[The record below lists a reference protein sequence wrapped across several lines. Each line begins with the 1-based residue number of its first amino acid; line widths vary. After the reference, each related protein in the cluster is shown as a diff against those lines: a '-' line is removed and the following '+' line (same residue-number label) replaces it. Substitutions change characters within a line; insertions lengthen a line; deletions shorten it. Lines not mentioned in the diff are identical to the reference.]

1 MEMARMMLR
10 VLLAFVMVVQ
20 FGCGKKN
27 KITGPEGLD
36 KERLTTL
43 ACYDGQP
50 RMSPDGKFVAYI
62 SSQLGDR
69 HVFICNLEDGS
80 IHPLTANEG
89 VDEGAQFSPDNELVV
104 FSSLM
109 NGRRDL
115 WIINKQ
121 EELVQ
126 VTKSEDADEF
136 SPAWSSDGRWIYF
149 VKKNSHYSICR
160 VNAQNFSEVV
170 TVYEDDLAVDHPA
183 PDALTDKI
191 FFSRQEDGR
200 YLIYSI
206 SADGKDLKPFVS
218 TNGNAWQPSVSSD
231 GKWLAYAS
239 DASGRYEIYIT
250 PTDRCEP
257 RMVTKSLQDHFHPSW
272 SSDGKQILFE
282 TAPNWDIKIID
293 AETQKD
299 SVLVDDP
306 ANDESPVFTP
316 DGRYV
321 IFHSDRLGKK
331 ALFGL
336 ALATGKQIQLTNAK
350 QNDLDPDISP
360 DGKDMI
366 FTSDRTGNKN
376 IWITKLVLDSVG
388 KQAHYLL
395 AVTDDTSDSYQARFS
410 ANGDKI
416 VYVSEKK
423 GSPDIWI
430 KEIKSNKTTQFT
442 IDERN
447 ELNPGFT
454 DDDQTVL
461 FQSDWAKR
469 WSIWKTAEEGG
480 LPLPVTR
487 DKLPYGKDEDPA
499 ASPTHPIIAFTRS
512 WYDDRDVWILSS
524 SGGEKTTRTLTKD
537 NTNQETHGR
546 WSPDGKKVVF
556 QAGKNT
562 DVWMIDVSSL
572 LK

>member
-1 MEMARMMLR
+1 MLFL
-10 VLLAFVMVVQ
+10 V
-20 FGCGKKN
+20 GCSGKN
-27 KITGPEGLD
+27 KKVTADGLTMQ
-36 KERLTTL
+36 RLTTL

-50 RMSPDGKFVAYI
+50 RMSPDGKFVAYV

-69 HVFICNLEDGS
+69 HIFICNMDDGS
-80 IHPLTANEG
+80 THPLTANEG
-89 VDEGAQFSPDNELVV
+89 VDEGAQFSPDNELIV
-104 FSSLM
+104 FSSLL

-126 VTKSEDADEF
+126 VTKTDDADEF

-149 VKKNSHYSICR
+149 VKKNGHYNICR
-160 VNAQNFSEVV
+160 INAQNFSEVV
-170 TVYEDDLAVDHPA
+170 TIYEDDDPIDNPV
-183 PDALTDKI
+183 PDPIDNRI
-191 FFSRQEDGR
+191 FFSRQENGR
-200 YLIYSI
+200 SGIYFI
-206 SADGKDLKPFVS
+206 GGDGKELKPFIS
-218 TNGNAWQPSVSSD
+218 ENFNARHPAASPN
-231 GKWLAYAS
+231 GKWLAYTS
-239 DASGRYEIYIT
+239 DTTGHYEIYVT
-250 PTDRCEP
+250 PISGHEP
-257 RMVTKSLQDHFHPSW
+257 QAVTKSREDHFYPSW
-272 SSDGKQILFE
+272 SHDGKQILFE

-299 SVLVDDP
+299 SVLVNDT

-316 DGRYV
+316 DGNFV
-321 IFHSDRLGKK
+321 IFNSDRLGKNTIF
-331 ALFGL
+331 ALDL
-336 ALATGKQIQLTNAK
+336 SNGKQTQLTNAK

-366 FTSDRTGNKN
+366 FTSDRTGNRN
-376 IWITKLVLDSVG
+376 IWITKLALDSSMT
-388 KQAHYLL
+388 QAPYLL
-395 AVTDDTSDSYQARFS
+395 AVTDDTADSYQARYS
-410 ANGDKI
+410 ARGDKI
-416 VYVSEKK
+416 VYVSEKA
-423 GSPDIWI
+423 GGPDIWI
-430 KEIKSNKTTQFT
+430 KELKSNKTRQFT

-447 ELNPGFT
+447 ELNPAFT

-499 ASPTHPIIAFTRS
+499 ASPTQPIIAFTRS
-512 WYDDRDVWILSS
+512 WYDDRDVWIMTS

-562 DVWMIDVSSL
+562 DVWMIDVSSMF
-572 LK
+572 K